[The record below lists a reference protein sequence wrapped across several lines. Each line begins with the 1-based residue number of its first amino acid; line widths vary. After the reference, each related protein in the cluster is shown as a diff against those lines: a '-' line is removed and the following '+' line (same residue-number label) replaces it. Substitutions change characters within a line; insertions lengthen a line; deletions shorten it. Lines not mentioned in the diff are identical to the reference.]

1 MNTSKTQKN
10 DATTLQKELS
20 GLSAKMDEIIRLLK
34 KQNTESPRKA
44 HFADLINKN
53 RIRR

>member
-1 MNTSKTQKN
+1 MNTSKNPKI
-10 DATTLQKELS
+10 DANTLQKELS
-20 GLSAKMDEIIRLLK
+20 GLSAKLDEVIRLLK
-34 KQNTESPRKA
+34 KQNTESSRKT

>member
-1 MNTSKTQKN
+1 MNTSKTPKTDTN
-10 DATTLQKELS
+10 MLQKELS
-20 GLSAKMDEIIRLLK
+20 GLSAKMDEVIRLLK